1 MEEKL
6 PNIYSVIRKE
16 HFEPPEI
23 HLFRYEKDARNFIL
37 ADANLTGIISYRDVI
52 GFVYHGDTNPALDEL
67 WERIKRDGSLVD
79 VYGIYYG
86 FEEQEVWEG

>member
-1 MEEKL
+1 MEKL
-6 PNIYSVIRKE
+6 PNIYSVFRQE
-16 HFEPPEI
+16 HFELPEI

-37 ADANLTGIISYRDVI
+37 ADANLNGTIPYSDVI

-67 WERIKRDGSLVD
+67 WERIRRNGSLID
-79 VYGIYYG
+79 ASGIYYG